1 MSVFR
6 VEKNKD
12 FTVMSNCHL
21 RDKRLSLR
29 SKGLMSVMLSLPEE
43 WDYTLRGLAIISRE
57 GIDAIRV
64 SIKELEAAGYI
75 ERSRRRNEKGQLTDA
90 EYVIHEK
97 PEPREPALDE
107 PVLEKP
113 MLEKPTLENPM
124 LVKPTQAKPTLENPT
139 QLIKDKSNK
148 NKSNTERINYPSI
161 NPASVDRS
169 VDEYEQNAEF
179 VRKNICYE
187 SLTATH
193 DRAVVDEIVNIMAE
207 VLTVERPSYVIE
219 GCTYSAELVRKRLRD
234 IDYAGIESFLL
245 QFEKNTQKIRNMK
258 AYLITS
264 LFNIPATAEAQL
276 QNAVA
281 FDLYGGS
288 DT

>member
-113 MLEKPTLENPM
+113 MLEKPTL
-124 LVKPTQAKPTLENPT
+124 VNPT

-161 NPASVDRS
+161 NPASADRS

-179 VRKNICYE
+179 VR
-187 SLTATH
+187 
-193 DRAVVDEIVNIMAE
+193 
-207 VLTVERPSYVIE
+207 
-219 GCTYSAELVRKRLRD
+219 
-234 IDYAGIESFLL
+234 
-245 QFEKNTQKIRNMK
+245 
-258 AYLITS
+258 
-264 LFNIPATAEAQL
+264 
-276 QNAVA
+276 
-281 FDLYGGS
+281 
-288 DT
+288 

>member
-161 NPASVDRS
+161 NPAS
-169 VDEYEQNAEF
+169 A
-179 VRKNICYE
+179 RKNLI
-187 SLTATH
+187 
-193 DRAVVDEIVNIMAE
+193 
-207 VLTVERPSYVIE
+207 
-219 GCTYSAELVRKRLRD
+219 
-234 IDYAGIESFLL
+234 
-245 QFEKNTQKIRNMK
+245 QFILK
-258 AYLITS
+258 
-264 LFNIPATAEAQL
+264 P
-276 QNAVA
+276 
-281 FDLYGGS
+281 
-288 DT
+288 